1 MHTSNNFSP
10 NNKNSAQIIVC
21 PICLH
26 RNFSNDILCQK
37 CKRVLP
43 NTVVEVESQTF
54 KTQKMADKRKISL
67 TRSYKDAQIIFL
79 SLAIGLGAVL
89 FGGVTYY
96 RSQKASIQQE
106 IARIEA
112 DARTKAII
120 TARNLEQYVGRHY
133 LQVQE
138 MAASPFLSDLKLWS
152 AWSTERKKEYFQNN
166 FIANSDGMD
175 SYVVMD
181 AKTGDTLFSGGTG
194 TKTKNNKH
202 LDYYQQVVEFE
213 KPVIIPRRKST
224 KTGIAY
230 MYMAA
235 PSFDDQGKL
244 LFVTRTRVRFDEIR
258 EEIAA
263 SLDNLNSIVG
273 NSAQSSDFFLI
284 DGIGRIIASENSEVL
299 DKHIDQLLPTV
310 NFLRNNKVSSVEI
323 ERRIDDSSYLIAYTP
338 VVETRGLPELNW
350 SLVTT
355 SKAN

>member
-1 MHTSNNFSP
+1 MHTSNNFPPKNQKP
-10 NNKNSAQIIVC
+10 NQTIVC

-26 RNFSNDILCQK
+26 KNFSNDILCQK

-43 NTVVEVESQTF
+43 NTVVEVESKAF
-54 KTQKMADKRKISL
+54 KTQKMTDKRKIFL

-89 FGGVTYY
+89 FCGVTYY
-96 RSQKASIQQE
+96 RTQKASVQQK

-112 DARTKAII
+112 ETRTKAII

-152 AWSTERKKEYFQNN
+152 AWSIERKKEYFQNN
-166 FIANSDGMD
+166 FLANSDGMD
-175 SYVVMD
+175 SYVVIN
-181 AKTGDTLFSGGTG
+181 AKTGDTVFSGGTG

-202 LDYYQQVVEFE
+202 LDYYQQVVKFK

-258 EEIAA
+258 EEISA

-273 NSAQSSDFFLI
+273 DSEQSSDFFLV
-284 DGIGRIIASENSEVL
+284 DSIGRIIATENSEVL
-299 DKHIDQLLPTV
+299 DRHIDQLIPTV
-310 NFLRNNKVSSVEI
+310 NLLRNNEVSTVEI
-323 ERRIDDSSYLIAYTP
+323 EESIDNSSYLIAYTP

-350 SLVTT
+350 SLITT
-355 SKAN
+355 TKAN